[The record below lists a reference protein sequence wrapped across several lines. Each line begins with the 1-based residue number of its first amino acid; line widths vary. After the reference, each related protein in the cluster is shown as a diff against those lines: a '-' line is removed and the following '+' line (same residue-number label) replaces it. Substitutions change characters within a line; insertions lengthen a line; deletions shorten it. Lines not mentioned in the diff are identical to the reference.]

1 MEWAGIWDAII
12 IRWLSRVILGLPLAQ
27 PFLPIIPLALTHSPL
42 LRCRPELYTDH
53 AMCFPGEGQFQPLPP
68 TDGSSGPISPQSRPQ
83 ISSSGRGK
91 LGLTHFSDEC
101 CSHSREVSPAALLE
115 GNQVSNPADITWYW
129 NGAGLWLYQVH
140 GHERGCS
147 VHSHAPE
154 GYWGSILG
162 VS

>member
-1 MEWAGIWDAII
+1 M
-12 IRWLSRVILGLPLAQ
+12 
-27 PFLPIIPLALTHSPL
+27 FHL
-42 LRCRPELYTDH
+42 LRRQPELYTHH

-68 TDGSSGPISPQSRPQ
+68 RDGSSGLISPQSRPQ

-154 GYWGSILG
+154 GCWGSILG
-162 VS
+162 VSDLATELAEGWVMTGRR